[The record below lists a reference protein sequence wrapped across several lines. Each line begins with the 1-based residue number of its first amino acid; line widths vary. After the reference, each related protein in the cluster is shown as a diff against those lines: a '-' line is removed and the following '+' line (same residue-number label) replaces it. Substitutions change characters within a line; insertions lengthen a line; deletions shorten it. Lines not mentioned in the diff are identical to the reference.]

1 MSSDSYRIRRGFLK
15 YLFGCMLTG
24 KNIHKRYGTVE
35 VLRGVDID
43 IKKGEIVSIVG
54 SSGAGKSTL
63 LHILGTLDEADT
75 GTVELN
81 SAKVSALQ
89 GRKLADF
96 RNKNIGFVF
105 QFHHLLP
112 EFTALENVCI
122 PGWLAGRR
130 KKEVE
135 EKAKELLSLL
145 GLSERLEN
153 KPNQMSGGE
162 QQRVAV
168 ARALINN
175 PAIVFADEP
184 TGNLDSANAKELHQ
198 LFFDLRYKFNQTFLI
213 VTHNEELAQLS
224 DRVLHMK
231 DGKIE

>member
-1 MSSDSYRIRRGFLK
+1 
-15 YLFGCMLTG
+15 MLIG
-24 KNIHKRYGTVE
+24 KNIHKRYGAVE

-63 LHILGTLDEADT
+63 LHILGSLDNADR
-75 GTVELN
+75 GTVVLN
-81 SAKVSALQ
+81 GADMSALQ

-122 PGWLAGRR
+122 PGWLAGSKR
-130 KKEVE
+130 KEVE
-135 EKAKELLSLL
+135 ARATGLMTLL
-145 GLSERLEN
+145 GLPERLDN

-168 ARALINN
+168 ARALINS
-175 PAIVFADEP
+175 PAVVFADEP
-184 TGNLDSANAKELHQ
+184 TGNLDSVNAKELHQ
-198 LFFDLRYKFNQTFLI
+198 LFFDLRSKFNQTFLI
-213 VTHNEELAQLS
+213 VTHNEELARLS
-224 DRVLHMK
+224 DRILHMK
-231 DGKIE
+231 DGKII